1 MKKPVEP
8 HQAYR
13 LLAHGPV
20 LLLTT
25 QFHGQPNVMTAGWST
40 PLSGSEAL
48 IGVAVAPTRLS
59 HEFIVKTDQFAL
71 NVPHL
76 DLLGRVWHCGTVS
89 GRDADKWMTAP
100 LTPAE
105 ATEIDCPLS
114 TSAWPGWSAPSS
126 TASPSAITRSSSP
139 RCWWRRPRRRRSRR
153 PGGRATRPAARST
166 TSGANLFTAPG
177 QALPRLT
184 PGHDGTEYREQST
197 RMNAN
202 MFDVRDYRLIWSA
215 LRPSPLSHRV

>member
-1 MKKPVEP
+1 MKKPVEL

-89 GRDADKWMTAP
+89 GRDADKWVTAP

-105 ATEIDCPLS
+105 ATEIDVPLVDECL
-114 TSAWPGWSAPSS
+114 AWLECSVVNRVTVGDHTLVIAEVLVAQAEEEAFAE
-126 TASPSAITRSSSP
+126 T
-139 RCWWRRPRRRRSRR
+139 WRPDQEA
-153 PGGRATRPAARST
+153 GHTLHHL
-166 TSGANLFTAPG
+166 GANLFTSADK
-177 QALPRLT
+177 L
-184 PGHDGTEYREQST
+184 YR
-197 RMNAN
+197 A
-202 MFDVRDYRLIWSA
+202 
-215 LRPSPLSHRV
+215 